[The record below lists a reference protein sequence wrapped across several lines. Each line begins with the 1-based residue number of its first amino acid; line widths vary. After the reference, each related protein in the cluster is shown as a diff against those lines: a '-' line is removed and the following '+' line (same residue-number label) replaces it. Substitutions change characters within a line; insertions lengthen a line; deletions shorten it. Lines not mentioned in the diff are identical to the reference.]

1 MNNETAMLS
10 SEIQRNAKKCR
21 KMQRNAEKYREMKR
35 NMKKMLSFCFDSPVL
50 AIEQGELEWDF
61 DPIIAKPA
69 KMITIII
76 G

>member
-1 MNNETAMLS
+1 MFPSL
-10 SEIQRNAKKCR
+10 NAFIIR
-21 KMQRNAEKYREMKR
+21 SIILRFLVFLMVRIFFDIYREFPP
-35 NMKKMLSFCFDSPVL
+35 KKMGNFCFDSPLL
-50 AIEQGELEWDF
+50 AIEQGELERDF